1 MSSTKVINTILNLK
15 NNFSDTIENVAKST
29 SNFRNGM
36 QKTEKQALSMKKTV
50 SDAFG
55 DIGKTI
61 LDGVGIGAG
70 MEIFETIKDKIS
82 ETVTFGSDLQS
93 SLNGVMASG
102 GLASSGADRM
112 KDIML
117 DIYNNNFGENFGEI
131 GEALKAVGQQTGYT
145 GDNLKDLTENALTL
159 KDTFDFEVGESTRS
173 ASTLMKNFGIDGNEA
188 FNLIAQGKQD
198 GLDFSGE
205 MLDSINEYSVQFKKV
220 GLNAEDMFNVFKSG
234 TDNGAFNI
242 DKIGDA
248 VKEFSIRSI
257 DGSTTSIDGFTQLGF
272 NADELT
278 GKFAKGGDTAKSS
291 FQDVIK
297 ALTNMKDP
305 VKQSQVGVELFG
317 TQFEDL
323 GITAISSLGDVEG
336 EISNTYDALGQ
347 INKVK
352 YNDIGSAFEGIKR
365 NIQTSILIPISD
377 AVLPRLNDFASW
389 FSSNI
394 PNIKENISSMTT
406 DFLNVAGTIL
416 DKNLP
421 AIQNLG
427 GAISDLVKTIWDSVQ
442 PAFDSI
448 KPTSWD
454 SIADAIKNI
463 LDKATE
469 VVNFIKDNWKE
480 IEPVVLTIV
489 GALTAYKLTLMAIEA
504 WSIIVGATTSIY
516 SAVEL
521 AIWGVVNATSA
532 WEAIQWLLNVAMDA
546 NPVGFVIGVIALLGL
561 AIYEVVTHFQDIV
574 DWCYKAWAVLEDNP
588 ILGFIATIISP
599 LGVAL
604 LGIITHWKDICDWV
618 QKAWD
623 WLKKWN
629 DTTIEDKNVNIN
641 QTITQ
646 KQEQGSGADFM
657 DTFNAS
663 YDVGANATGSNFWR
677 GGFTKINEHGGE
689 MALLPSGSKVI
700 PADKTNKIL
709 NGNGG
714 HTFIIN
720 FNGNVGTEE
729 FFDKAGDFIVNKVT
743 SVLQNNM

>member
-1 MSSTKVINTILNLK
+1 
-15 NNFSDTIENVAKST
+15 
-29 SNFRNGM
+29 M
-36 QKTEKQALSMKKTV
+36 QQTEKQALSMKKTV

-55 DIGKTI
+55 DIGKSI
-61 LDGVGIGAG
+61 LDGIGMGAG

-93 SLNGVMASG
+93 SLNGIQTATGFNEESM
-102 GLASSGADRM
+102 SSM
-112 KDIML
+112 KQVML
-117 DIYNNNFGENFGEI
+117 DIYNDNFGENFEDI
-131 GEALKAVGQQTGYT
+131 GEAIKTIGQQTSAT
-145 GDNLKDLTENALTL
+145 GDDLKGLAEDGFLL
-159 KDTFDFEVGESTRS
+159 KDTFGFEINDSIKAVN
-173 ASTLMKNFGIDGNEA
+173 AMMQQFGVTGDEA
-188 FNLIAQGKQD
+188 FNLIAQGTQR
-198 GLDFSGE
+198 GLNTNGDL
-205 MLDSINEYSVQFKKV
+205 LDVVGEYSVQFAKV
-220 GLNAEDMFNVFKSG
+220 GLNAEDMFNIMKTGADS
-234 TDNGAFNI
+234 GAFSMDI
-242 DKIGDA
+242 LSDGM
-248 VKEFSIRSI
+248 KEFAIKAI
-257 DGSTTSIDGFTQLGF
+257 DGSKTTQDGFTQLGF
-272 NADELT
+272 NADEMAT
-278 GKFAKGGDTAKSS
+278 KFAKGGDTAKGA
-291 FQDVIK
+291 FKDVVS
-297 ALTNMKDP
+297 ALANIKDP
-305 VKQSQVGVELFG
+305 LVQNQVGVDLFG
-317 TQFEDL
+317 TKWEDL
-323 GITAISSLGDVEG
+323 GSKSITALSNTQE
-336 EISNTYDALGQ
+336 EISNTHDALAD
-347 INKVK
+347 INNVK
-352 YNDIGSAFEGIKR
+352 YDDIGSAFEGIKR
-365 NIQTSILIPISD
+365 NIQTSVLIPISD

-394 PNIKENISSMTT
+394 PNIKGNISSITT

-416 DKNLP
+416 DTNIP
-421 AIQNLG
+421 ALANLG

-454 SIADAIKNI
+454 NVADAIKNI

-489 GALTAYKLTLMAIEA
+489 GALGAYKLALMAIEA
-504 WSIIVGATTSIY
+504 WTIIVGATTSIY
-516 SAVEL
+516 STVEL

-532 WEAIQWLLNVAMDA
+532 WEAVQWLLNVAMDA
-546 NPVGFVIGVIALLGL
+546 NPIGVVIMVIAALGL
-561 AIYEVVTHFQDIV
+561 AIYEVVTHWQEIV
-574 DWCYKAWAVLEDNP
+574 DWCYKAWAVLEENP
-588 ILGFIATIISP
+588 ILKFIATVISP

-604 LGIITHWKDICDWV
+604 LDIVTHWKDICEWV
-618 QKAWD
+618 EKAWN
-623 WLKKWN
+623 WLTTWN
-629 DTTIEDKNVNIN
+629 GTTIEDKTVNIN
-641 QTITQ
+641 QTVTK
-646 KQEQGSGADFM
+646 KQEQGSGEDFM

-709 NGNGG
+709 SGNGG